1 MCLGM
6 RQQHES
12 STPHKLLL
20 GYGPPCAMRGLVRA
34 ATTVMCALDQIL
46 AERGKD
52 DKGEGVGLVGREP
65 GREREGVGF
74 SHLYSLRLLVVQ
86 MVINGLV

>member
-12 STPHKLLL
+12 STCHKLLL
-20 GYGPPCAMRGLVRA
+20 GYEPPCAMRGLVRA
-34 ATTVMCALDQIL
+34 AFTVTCALGQIL
-46 AERGKD
+46 AERGRD
-52 DKGEGVGLVGREP
+52 DEGEGVGWVGREP
-65 GREREGVGF
+65 GREWEGVGF
-74 SHLYSLRLLVVQ
+74 SHLYSLRLLVVE